1 MNRDEFHIKL
11 VERYG
16 QPKNRYMAEDLNR
29 WFDRVNFSQYD
40 ALYNAVVE
48 NNAYESYP
56 NVSKVK
62 SIWDEQ
68 GFHYSQTKNEDV
80 KSYMDLVETSKKWSV
95 PEIVKTYKQIVK
107 RKFRDDIY
115 HPDIHIP
122 LREREFICFW
132 EQLNFLYSVFT
143 DENEGRHFKTEGFKV
158 DWNEI
163 KFKIMKGE
171 VVTLPEA
178 KFKISLSED
187 RLCDKYS
194 DPISFDDAIQMPLV
208 SE

>member
-1 MNRDEFHIKL
+1 MNREEFHNKL
-11 VERYG
+11 IDRYG
-16 QPKNRYMAEDLNR
+16 PPKNKYMTLDIDN

-56 NVSKVK
+56 NVAKVK

-68 GFHYSQTKNEDV
+68 GFHYSQVSKEDV
-80 KSYMDLVETSKKWSV
+80 TSYMDLVEASKKWSV

-107 RKFRDDIY
+107 RKFRDGIY
-115 HPDIHIP
+115 HPDVHVP
-122 LREREFICFW
+122 LREREFVCFW

-143 DENEGRHFKTEGFKV
+143 DEEERRHFKTEGFKV

-178 KFKISLSED
+178 KIKIPLSEE
-187 RLCDKYS
+187 RACDKYS
-194 DPISFDDAIQMPLV
+194 EPVSFSDAIQMPLGV
-208 SE
+208 